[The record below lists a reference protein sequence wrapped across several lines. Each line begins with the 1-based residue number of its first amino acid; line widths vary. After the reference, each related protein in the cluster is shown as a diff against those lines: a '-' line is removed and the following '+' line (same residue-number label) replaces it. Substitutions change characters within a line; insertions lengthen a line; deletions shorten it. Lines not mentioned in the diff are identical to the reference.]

1 MAKVTFLWHLIHNNF
16 IIKILIQNFTNF
28 AFTMTEYLLH
38 PRITENKDWATV
50 LFVLAFGIIAVIK
63 SVYGNRFNDFINLLF
78 SDKYSKVYR
87 DSSQL
92 KSSFTISL
100 FFVQVISFAFFIQIS
115 LSIFGYATKTDWIL
129 YIQIITFLVF
139 FILSKFLVEKIIA
152 TTFNI
157 EEFMEQFNLQK
168 ITYRT
173 YIGIIILP
181 INVVL
186 FYYNAV
192 SQIIPTTIIAIIIAL
207 STLTYSLSIKKYQNV
222 IFSKL
227 FYFILYLCTLEI
239 APYFFMYYLFTKGS
253 T

>member
-1 MAKVTFLWHLIHNNF
+1 
-16 IIKILIQNFTNF
+16 
-28 AFTMTEYLLH
+28 MTEYLLH
-38 PRITENKDWATV
+38 PRITENKDWATA
-50 LFVLAFGIIAVIK
+50 LFVLAFAIIAITK
-63 SVYGNRFNDFINLLF
+63 SFNENRFGDFINLIF

-115 LSIFGYATKTDWIL
+115 LNIFGYASKTDWLL
-129 YIQIITFLVF
+129 YIQIITFLIF

-181 INVVL
+181 INIIL
-186 FYYNAV
+186 FYYNTV
-192 SQIIPTTIIAIIIAL
+192 SQHIPITIIAIILGL
-207 STLTYSLSIKKYQNV
+207 SILTYALSIKKYQNV
-222 IFSKL
+222 IFGKL

-253 T
+253 A